1 MSYKVLLADD
11 ESIALET
18 AKFNLAGLTDVEL
31 TTASSAV
38 EALKIIK
45 ANPLT
50 FAVIVVDFN
59 MPDKDGATLIK
70 EILAVNPKSQ
80 IFVYSG
86 DYSREALK
94 RSYDAGAS
102 DFLEKEITPEFFR
115 TKIEAACKKWEETV
129 ATFQSPT
136 SDENSEVISKIK
148 MVGRSRSLAEL
159 SATVQIAAN
168 SSCNVLIHGES
179 GTGKE
184 LVARALHESSS
195 RKAQTFVPINVAAI
209 PENLIESDL
218 FGHVRGAFTG
228 ADRDKM
234 GKLEFAHNGT
244 VFLDEIGDLKPELQV
259 KLLRFLQEGEIH
271 PVGGNKS
278 KKVNVRVVAAS
289 HVNLEDAVAKGKFRE
304 DLYYR
309 LNVLKLFIP
318 PLRSRPEDIQPMVA
332 HFQKQFSG
340 EKKNILM
347 KTIRYM
353 ERYPWPGNVRELEN
367 EMERLMT
374 MVPSDTI
381 EPTHLSAKFF
391 QNVTGTP
398 ACVNDLAYSEFIT
411 HLEQMER
418 DYLLANLAKGG
429 TLRESAKHWM
439 KAPYTTIYGRMKKLN
454 LINSLNGGGTNEEAI
469 L

>member
-1 MSYKVLLADD
+1 MSYKVLIADD

-18 AKFNLAGLTDVEL
+18 AKYNLADLRDIEL
-31 TTASSAV
+31 TTASSAL
-38 EALKIIK
+38 ETLKILK
-45 ANPLT
+45 ANPVA

-80 IFVYSG
+80 IIVYSG

-102 DFLEKEITPEFFR
+102 DFLEKEISPDFFR
-115 TKIEAACKKWEETV
+115 LKIEAACKKWEETV

-136 SDENSEVISKIK
+136 PDENSSLISKIK
-148 MVGRSRSLAEL
+148 MVGRSRALAEL
-159 SATVQIAAN
+159 SSTVQLAAN

-184 LVARALHESSS
+184 LVARALHEQSA
-195 RKAQTFVPINVAAI
+195 RKNQAFVPINVAAI
-209 PENLIESDL
+209 PDNLIESDL
-218 FGHVRGAFTG
+218 FGHMRGAFTG
-228 ADRDKM
+228 AERDKM
-234 GKLEFAHNGT
+234 GKIELANKGT

-271 PVGGNKS
+271 PVGGHQP
-278 KKVNVRVVAAS
+278 KKVDVKIIAAS
-289 HVNLEDAVAKGKFRE
+289 HVNLEEAVAKGKFRE
-304 DLYYR
+304 DLFYR
-309 LNVLKLFIP
+309 LNVVKLVIP

-332 HFQKQFSG
+332 HFQNQFGG
-340 EKKNILM
+340 EKKSILM
-347 KTIRYM
+347 KTIRYL

-374 MVPSDTI
+374 MVPSDSI
-381 EPTHLSAKFF
+381 EPTHLSTKFF
-391 QNVTGTP
+391 QNITGSP
-398 ACVNDLAYSEFIT
+398 VSVNDFSYSEFIAY
-411 HLEQMER
+411 LEQMER

-429 TLRESAKHWM
+429 TVRESAKHWM
-439 KAPYTTIYGRMKKLN
+439 KAPYTTIYGRIKKLN
-454 LINSLNGGGTNEEAI
+454 LINSINGGGTNEEAI

>member
-1 MSYKVLLADD
+1 MSYKVLIADD

-18 AKFNLAGLTDVEL
+18 AKFNLADLKDVEL
-31 TTASSAV
+31 TTANSAI
-38 EALKIIK
+38 EALKLIK
-45 ANPLT
+45 ANSMA

-80 IFVYSG
+80 IFVYSA

-102 DFLEKEITPEFFR
+102 DFLEKEISPEFLR
-115 TKIEAACKKWEETV
+115 SKIEAACKKWEETV

-136 SDENSEVISKIK
+136 PDENSNLISKIK
-148 MVGRSRSLAEL
+148 MVGRSRALAEL
-159 SATVQIAAN
+159 SSTVQLAAN

-184 LVARALHESSS
+184 LVARALHEQSA
-195 RKAQTFVPINVAAI
+195 RKNQAFVPINVAAI
-209 PENLIESDL
+209 PDNLIESDL

-234 GKLEFAHNGT
+234 GKLELANKGT

-271 PVGGNKS
+271 PVGGHQP
-278 KKVNVRVVAAS
+278 KKVDVKIIAAS
-289 HVNLEDAVAKGKFRE
+289 HVNLEEAVAKGKFRE
-304 DLYYR
+304 DLFYR
-309 LNVLKLFIP
+309 LNVVKLFIP

-347 KTIRYM
+347 KTIRYL

-374 MVPSDTI
+374 MVPADSID
-381 EPTHLSAKFF
+381 PTHLSAKFF
-391 QNVTGTP
+391 QNITGSP
-398 ACVNDLAYSEFIT
+398 VSLNDLSYADFVAHI
-411 HLEQMER
+411 EQMER

-429 TLRESAKHWM
+429 TVRESAKHWM
-439 KAPYTTIYGRMKKLN
+439 KAPYTTIYGRIKKLN